1 MMINNDVIEAI
12 VNSKNIG
19 ISFHTSPDGDAL
31 GSALALM
38 LALKKIGKNTYIV
51 SRDEVPEIYRFLP
64 YYEYASKMIEKVRDD
79 TDTVLIL
86 DCGNVARISGEVNFQ
101 NNSYKVINVDH
112 HLSND
117 MYGELNYVDCKAAAV
132 GEVVFDIIN
141 QLNITIDK
149 DMAVCLYTALLTDTG
164 GFKHSNTTIK
174 THSIAGELIHLGID
188 FSEIHRKL
196 FENKKLERVKL
207 YSKII
212 DSMELYNNNKLC
224 VMGITKEL
232 LNSVGISEASDTSD
246 IISIG
251 MEIDTV
257 EVAVLVKETDAC
269 TKISL
274 RSKDKVDVRK
284 IAETFG
290 GGGHT
295 KAAGLSIDK
304 SYSEAKSMI
313 INSVKGELH

>member
-1 MMINNDVIEAI
+1 MINNDVIEAI

-64 YYEYASKMIEKVRDD
+64 YYEYASKMIEKVQDD

-86 DCGNVARISGEVNFQ
+86 DCGNVARISGEVNFH

-117 MYGELNYVDCKAAAV
+117 MYGELNYVDCKSAAV
-132 GEVVFDIIN
+132 GEIVFDVIN
-141 QLNITIDK
+141 QLNITMDK
-149 DMAVCLYTALLTDTG
+149 DMAICLYTALLTDTG

-174 THSIAGELIHLGID
+174 THSIAGELINLGID

-224 VMGITKEL
+224 IMGITKDL

-257 EVAVLVKETDAC
+257 EVAVLVKETDTG

>member
-12 VNSKNIG
+12 LNSKNIG

-64 YYEYASKMIEKVRDD
+64 YYECASKMIEKVQDD

-86 DCGNVARISGEVNFQ
+86 DCGNVARISGEVNFD

-117 MYGELNYVDCKAAAV
+117 MYGALNYVDCKAAAV
-132 GEVVFDIIN
+132 GEIVFDVIN

-149 DMAVCLYTALLTDTG
+149 DIAVCLYTALLTDTG

-174 THSIAGELIHLGID
+174 THSIAGELINLEID

-224 VMGITKEL
+224 VMGITKDL

-257 EVAVLVKETDAC
+257 EVAILVKETDAG